1 MGRTERNGQD
11 DSLRIAER
19 YRLVE
24 KLGSGGMSEVWR
36 GFDETLG
43 RSVAVK
49 VLSSKLA
56 EDQSFRDRLRQE
68 ALAAARLCHPHITG
82 VYDFG
87 ESALHDR
94 VTVPFVVM
102 ELNDGESVAAR
113 IARQGPL
120 TWRDAVGLAVE
131 VASALATAHARGVVH
146 RDVTPANV
154 MLTGAGA
161 KVVDFGISAIV
172 GQRDAAP
179 DGSLLGTPA
188 YLAPERLGGSQVS
201 ASADVYAL
209 GLLLYRALTGRL
221 PWPAE
226 TTADALRAHLYADPE
241 PLPTLPGMP
250 PAVAD
255 LCMRCLTKSPEERPG
270 AAEVA
275 HALAAVIGVQAVI
288 PALPQR
294 SSDAPATVRGSAA
307 ARPST
312 ARPSTARPSTASP
325 STGSSSTASLSTARP
340 STGSPSTARPS
351 TDRAEPP
358 EAGAEVNGL
367 GPTGPITPAREALAE
382 PTAAR
387 TDHARG
393 QSLLGRSPLGQSL
406 LGRSPLG
413 QSLLGRSPLG
423 QSLLGRSL
431 PAWLKSGARPS
442 AAVLRLRAGL
452 KIGAAL
458 RRRPQPLGGGL
469 FAGGGLRLPH
479 LQRAGQARGRRP
491 EPSGSR
497 HRFQAGAVTLAVLAA
512 AGISWATT
520 RDRPDVQEAQA
531 AGAGVV
537 AAGPAQITCSVRY
550 QLRSDSGSTYVA
562 RLTVATS
569 DTEAGWRL
577 QFSYPGTQR
586 LTSVPKT
593 VTQKGQR
600 VTAKGSGKEQSFTLR
615 GEYRGYNPLP
625 LSFSVDGE
633 KCQAEVLGSTPA
645 SRRDRAPAE
654 SRNGNGS
661 DQAEAVAAEK
671 SHGRES
677 AAPKRR
683 KEGTPQKRVTPKPT
697 TPASPPPMARKGTGY
712 SLTL

>member
-49 VLSSKLA
+49 VLSPRLA

-68 ALAAARLCHPHITG
+68 ALAAARLSHPHITG
-82 VYDFG
+82 IFDFG
-87 ESALHDR
+87 ESALNDQ

-102 ELNDGESVAAR
+102 ELNDGESVSAR

-120 TWRDAVGLAVE
+120 SWREAVGVAVE

-154 MLTGAGA
+154 MLTGAGV

-201 ASADVYAL
+201 TAADVYAL
-209 GLLLYRALTGRL
+209 GLLLYRSLTGRL

-241 PLPTLPGMP
+241 PLPALPGMP
-250 PAVAD
+250 PAVAG
-255 LCMRCLTKSPEERPG
+255 LCMRCLTKDPEDRPG

-275 HALAAVIGVQAVI
+275 HALAAIVGVPAII
-288 PALPQR
+288 PAVSQR
-294 SSDAPATVRGSAA
+294 APDAPETVRGSAVRTESPA
-307 ARPST
+307 ASVGKPVET
-312 ARPSTARPSTASP
+312 
-325 STGSSSTASLSTARP
+325 
-340 STGSPSTARPS
+340 
-351 TDRAEPP
+351 
-358 EAGAEVNGL
+358 NGL
-367 GPTGPITPAREALAE
+367 GPTGPIKPTPE
-382 PTAAR
+382 
-387 TDHARG
+387 
-393 QSLLGRSPLGQSL
+393 SLSRPAPAPERAGLGRLLLAYLG
-406 LGRSPLG
+406 
-413 QSLLGRSPLG
+413 
-423 QSLLGRSL
+423 L
-431 PAWLKSGARPS
+431 PGGAPGPRPPVK
-442 AAVLRLRAGL
+442 VLRLRATL

-458 RRRPQPLGGGL
+458 HRRPRPLGDGLFEGGGPRRRQLPG
-469 FAGGGLRLPH
+469 AG
-479 LQRAGQARGRRP
+479 
-491 EPSGSR
+491 
-497 HRFQAGAVTLAVLAA
+497 HRIQAGALTLAVLAV

-520 RDRPDVQEAQA
+520 RETPAVQEAQA

-537 AAGPAQITCSVRY
+537 AAGPPEIHCSVRY
-550 QLRSDSGSTYVA
+550 QLRSDSGRSYVA
-562 RLTVATS
+562 RLTV
-569 DTEAGWRL
+569 EAGEALSDAEWRL

-586 LTSVPKT
+586 LTSMPKS

-600 VTAKGSGKEQSFTLR
+600 VTAKGSGKTKSFTLR
-615 GEYRGYNPLP
+615 GEYRDSNPLP
-625 LSFSVDGE
+625 LSFSLDGE
-633 KCQAEVLGSTPA
+633 RCGAEVLGSTPA
-645 SRRDRAPAE
+645 SRRDRVRDE
-654 SRNGNGS
+654 DRRED
-661 DQAEAVAAEK
+661 DQAEAIAAEK
-671 SHGRES
+671 SPGQGGGSGKRNRPPRKQ
-677 AAPKRR
+677 AAP
-683 KEGTPQKRVTPKPT
+683 QKKAGAPEASPAPKQPKPT
-697 TPASPPPMARKGTGY
+697 PTTPPPIARKATGTGY
-712 SLTL
+712 SLAL

>member
-56 EDQSFRDRLRQE
+56 ADQSFRDRLRQE

-87 ESALHDR
+87 ESALDQQ

-120 TWRDAVGLAVE
+120 AWRDAVGVAVE

-209 GLLLYRALTGRL
+209 GLLLYRSLTGRL

-275 HALAAVIGVQAVI
+275 HALAAIIGVQAVI

-294 SSDAPATVRGSAA
+294 FSDSPATVRGSATHPGFAHRSPA
-307 ARPST
+307 ATP
-312 ARPSTARPSTASP
+312 A
-325 STGSSSTASLSTARP
+325 
-340 STGSPSTARPS
+340 
-351 TDRAEPP
+351 DD
-358 EAGAEVNGL
+358 AGAAKADDEKAADVNGL
-367 GPTGPITPAREALAE
+367 GPTGPIQPPRAAPTDPVPAK
-382 PTAAR
+382 P
-387 TDHARG
+387 
-393 QSLLGRSPLGQSL
+393 
-406 LGRSPLG
+406 
-413 QSLLGRSPLG
+413 
-423 QSLLGRSL
+423 GRSL
-431 PAWLKSGARPS
+431 LAHLRSGLRPS
-442 AAVLRLRAGL
+442 VKVLRLRARL
-452 KIGAAL
+452 RIGAVL
-458 RRRPQPLGGGL
+458 RRRPRPLGDGL
-469 FAGGGLRLPH
+469 FAGGGLRRPDP
-479 LQRAGQARGRRP
+479 GRP
-491 EPSGSR
+491 ELPGGR
-497 HRFQAGAVTLAVLAA
+497 NRFQAGAVTLAVLAA

-520 RDRPDVQEAQA
+520 RDSPDVQEAQA

-537 AAGPAQITCSVRY
+537 AAGPAEVTCSVRY
-550 QLRSDSGSTYVA
+550 QLRSDSGRAYVA

-569 DTEAGWRL
+569 ETDAEWRL

-600 VTAKGSGKEQSFTLR
+600 VTAKGSGKHQSFTLR
-615 GEYRGYNPLP
+615 GEYRDHNPLP
-625 LSFSVDGE
+625 LSFSVDDH

-645 SRRDRAPAE
+645 SRRDRAPDPGLRE
-654 SRNGNGS
+654 T

-671 SHGRES
+671 SHGQGGGT
-677 AAPKRR
+677 KRR
-683 KEGTPQKRVTPKPT
+683 KEGTPQRKVGVPAPKPT
-697 TPASPPPMARKGTGY
+697 KTATPAPATSPPIARKATGTGY
-712 SLTL
+712 SLAL